1 MGTHWL
7 DLPVLINRM
16 QSIIRRVID
25 GDTMVVC
32 RSQLN
37 RCGFIV
43 MMMLVAG
50 MLRMV
55 AGSGNWS
62 FLFSLWGARV
72 CVFASQ
78 LNSTQ
83 PKCQMIKWSD
93 SVSKKVFFFIF
104 RLVFFWYSCACVRAC
119 VSARVRFFDW
129 PRAVRVDLC
138 VWLSMGERDTHLVF
152 PFLYQFSVV

>member
-43 MMMLVAG
+43 MMLVAG
-50 MLRMV
+50 MLRMLRMV

-104 RLVFFWYSCACVRAC
+104 RLVFLCVRAC

-138 VWLSMGERDTHLVF
+138 VCLSMGERDTQLVF